1 MTGTPTIPQ
10 ATQAVCAGPVGD
22 CADGEYIAT
31 DNAARV
37 LHALQRTPSARRVDL
52 MHLCHM
58 TRGEVL
64 EACEELM
71 RARLIRSINGGARY
85 AARDRVTA

>member
-1 MTGTPTIPQ
+1 MTS
-10 ATQAVCAGPVGD
+10 
-22 CADGEYIAT
+22 